1 MTTKTDDFNAGLT
14 DEELALL
21 AEEAAEAEAG
31 TEAGQEG
38 EDAGKAAKA
47 AEEEPKAEQTDD
59 EKAAA
64 AAASDDADADKKPA
78 VAAYENLPLIKAD
91 APANAQERL
100 DAIAAEKAALIEKFD
115 GGELTTKEYTEALE
129 KLSDERDELRW
140 SLRKNQ
146 LSVELT
152 EQQKLDAWFSEVH
165 TFASENPVLQSSPVI
180 WNAFDEVV
188 KRVGSDP
195 ATANLPDR
203 EGLELAFRILKQE
216 LGPLVGGASAPTP
229 APSTPPVERHV
240 PPTLAHIPA
249 AAIDTVADARFDSLD
264 RLSNTDPEKYEEAFA
279 KMSPADQQRY
289 LAGS

>member
-1 MTTKTDDFNAGLT
+1 MIPTTDDFNAGLT

-31 TEAGQEG
+31 AEAGQED
-38 EDAGKAAKA
+38 EDAGKSAKA
-47 AEEEPKAEQTDD
+47 AEEEPKAGQTDE

-64 AAASDDADADKKPA
+64 AAAAADADADKKPA

-91 APANAQERL
+91 APAGAEERL
-100 DAIAAEKAALIEKFD
+100 AAIAAEKTALIEKFD

-140 SLRKNQ
+140 GLRKNQ

-165 TFASENPVLQSSPVI
+165 NFATENPVLQSSPII

-203 EGLELAFRILKQE
+203 EGLELAFTILKAE
-216 LGPLVGGASAPTP
+216 LGALVGGTP
-229 APSTPPVERHV
+229 AVITPAAAAPAERKV

-249 AAIDTVADARFDSLD
+249 AAIDPVADARFESLD
-264 RLSNTDPEKYEEAFA
+264 RLSSTDPEKYEETFA
-279 KMSPADQQRY
+279 KMSPAEQQRY